1 MTQNRIGALKMIDFY
16 YWTTPNGHKITLF
29 LEEAALEYQI
39 HPINIGKGDQF
50 TPEFLKIA
58 PNNRI
63 PAIVDNNPI
72 DGDEAIAIFESGAI
86 LEYLADKTGKFLAKS
101 GPKRYEALQWL
112 YWQMG
117 GFGPML
123 GQNHHFNQFA
133 DEKIPYAI
141 QRYANESRRL
151 YGVLNKQLEGKKF
164 IIGDDYTIAD
174 MACYP
179 WALYA
184 ERQNVNLDDYPHIQ
198 AWIKRIQERPA
209 TQAAYAI
216 IPQYNP
222 NQGQPMTDEAK
233 KHLYGKTNK

>member
-1 MTQNRIGALKMIDFY
+1 MTQNPIGALKMIDFY

-29 LEEAALEYQI
+29 LEEAALDYKI
-39 HPINIGKGDQF
+39 HPININKGDQF
-50 TPEFLKIA
+50 TPEYLKIA

-72 DGDEAIAIFESGAI
+72 DTDKAISIFESGAI
-86 LEYLADKTGKFLAKS
+86 LEYLADKTGLFLAKS

-123 GQNHHFNQFA
+123 GQNHHFNAHA
-133 DEKIPYAI
+133 DQKVPYAI
-141 QRYANESRRL
+141 ERYENESRRL
-151 YGVLNKQLEGKKF
+151 YGVLNKQLAGKNF

-184 ERQNVNLDDYPHIQ
+184 ESQNVNLDDYPHVK
-198 AWIKRIQERPA
+198 AWIERIDQRPA
-209 TQAAYAI
+209 TKTAYALI
-216 IPQYNP
+216 AKYNP
-222 NQGQPMTDEAK
+222 SQGQPISEEARM
-233 KHLYGKTNK
+233 HLYGKSK

>member
-1 MTQNRIGALKMIDFY
+1 MIDFY
-16 YWTTPNGHKITLF
+16 YWTTPNVHKVSLF
-29 LEEAALEYQI
+29 LEEAKLEYKV

-50 TPEFLKIA
+50 DLEFLKIA

-72 DGDEAIAIFESGAI
+72 GDNKALSIFESGAI

-123 GQNHHFNQFA
+123 GQNHHFNQYA

-141 QRYANESRRL
+141 ERYENESRRL
-151 YGVLNKQLEGKKF
+151 YGILNKQLEGKKF
-164 IIGDDYTIAD
+164 ITGDDYSIAD

-184 ERQNVNLDDYPHIQ
+184 ERQNVDLTNYPNIQ
-198 AWIKRIQERPA
+198 AWIKRIEERPA
-209 TQAAYAI
+209 TKAAYDL
-216 IPQYNP
+216 IPIYNP
-222 NQGQPMTDEAK
+222 EQGTPMTDEAK
-233 KHLYGKTNK
+233 KHLYGNKD